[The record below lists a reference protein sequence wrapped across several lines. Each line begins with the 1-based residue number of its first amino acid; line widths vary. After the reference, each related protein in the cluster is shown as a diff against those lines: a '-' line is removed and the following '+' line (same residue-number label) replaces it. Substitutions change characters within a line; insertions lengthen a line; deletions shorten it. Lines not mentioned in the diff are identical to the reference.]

1 MAEPFLECPSH
12 WRKGTLEPGSKG
24 GLIVAADT
32 GTTPKT
38 EVERYWDG
46 DIPWLTPKEISR
58 RRGGIFV
65 STTERTVTREGLVES
80 SLKLHPA
87 GTVMLTKRA
96 PVGMVAVNTA
106 PMTVNQGFLAFTCGP
121 HLRSTYLAYW
131 LIANRPYLEQ
141 VANGSTY
148 PELYVADLFEF
159 EISVPPLEYQ
169 NQVIQVIK
177 ALQFTAMLTL
187 PMEQALG
194 DTTQIN
200 KIHAY
205 RDRMEDLVQKILILL
220 LSGKLDVRHVGSKIG
235 GILNEKNS

>member
-12 WRKGTLEPGSKG
+12 WRKGTLEPDSKG

-65 STTERTVTREGLVES
+65 SKTERTITREGLVES

-96 PVGMVAVNTA
+96 PVGIVAVNTA
-106 PMTVNQGFLAFTCGP
+106 PMTVNQGFLAFTCGL

-148 PELYVADLFEF
+148 PEIYITDLFEF
-159 EISVPPLEYQ
+159 EISVPPVEYQ
-169 NQVIQVIK
+169 DQVIQVIK
-177 ALQFTAMLTL
+177 TLQFTAMLAL

-194 DTTQIN
+194 DSAQITR
-200 KIHAY
+200 IHAY
-205 RDRMEDLVQKILILL
+205 RDRMEDLVQNMLVLL
-220 LSGKLDVRHVGSKIG
+220 LSGKLGVQYVGSKI
-235 GILNEKNS
+235 

>member
-12 WRKGTLEPGSKG
+12 WRKGTLEPDSKE

-32 GTTPKT
+32 GTTPRT
-38 EVERYWDG
+38 EIERYWDG

-65 STTERTVTREGLVES
+65 STTERTITREGLVGS
-80 SLKLHPA
+80 SLKLHPV

-106 PMTVNQGFLAFTCGP
+106 SMTVNQGFLAFTCGL

-131 LIANRPYLEQ
+131 LIANRPYFEQ

-148 PELYVADLFEF
+148 PELYVGDLFEF
-159 EISVPPLEYQ
+159 EISVPPVEYQ
-169 NQVIQVIK
+169 DQVIQVIK
-177 ALQFTAMLTL
+177 ALQFASMLAL
-187 PMEQALG
+187 PMEQVLG
-194 DTTQIN
+194 DSIQIAR
-200 KIHAY
+200 IHAY
-205 RDRMEDLVQKILILL
+205 RDRMEDLIRNVLILL
-220 LSGKLDVRHVGSKIG
+220 LSGKLDVRHLKSKIE
-235 GILNEKNS
+235 GILNEKSP